1 MFAALQNE
9 LFFNVQNKKQL
20 NGSLFDQ
27 NRAYLALGYRVSK
40 SFDIEAGYLNQAIK
54 GANANTVNNVAQ
66 LALYTRF

>member
-9 LFFNVQNKKQL
+9 LLFNIQNKEQL

-27 NRAYLALGYRVSK
+27 NRAYLAVGYRVSK
-40 SFDIEAGYLNQAIK
+40 SFDIEAGYLNQRIK
-54 GANANTVNNVAQ
+54 GANNNTVNNVAQ